1 MHSETHFN
9 WRDLKV
15 QVGQFSAI
23 VTLEMVLEDLS
34 NFTKKAWLETVKNRS
49 AQLSKITFGC
59 VCNGWSFLCNET
71 R

>member
-34 NFTKKAWLETVKNRS
+34 NFTKKTWLETVKNRS
-49 AQLSKITFGC
+49 AQLSKITFDC
-59 VCNGWSFLCNET
+59 VCNG
-71 R
+71 

>member
-1 MHSETHFN
+1 MHSETHFD

-34 NFTKKAWLETVKNRS
+34 NFTKQNMAGN
-49 AQLSKITFGC
+49 C
-59 VCNGWSFLCNET
+59 
-71 R
+71 